1 MRQFNLLVIICL
13 LINFISCKDSNNQKE
28 SSFSFDNAVIKEQ
41 YSTSETINV
50 ALKNTLNKKIDSVI
64 YFFGN
69 KKIAAKTNFDR
80 VEFNLNKEKFG
91 IQKLKALVYFE
102 GENEE
107 ISSDIEIFSAVEPKL
122 LQYKIVN
129 TYPHDISA
137 YTQGLE
143 FYRDTLFE
151 GTGNGMGESGKKGMS
166 SIRKVDYKTGK
177 IYSKVEYPDNVFGE
191 GITIL
196 NNKIY
201 QLTYKNNEIYV
212 LNVDKLNKE
221 KTIPYFQNM
230 EGWGLTS
237 NGKNLY
243 MTDST
248 EKMHILESNTMQQI
262 DFINVYSG
270 SNKVPSVNELEWV
283 NGKIYGNVYQ
293 KNAICIINPENGA
306 VESIVNLADLD
317 KKITHLQDTDVLNGI
332 AFNPKT
338 KTFFVT
344 GKNWNKMFEIKIL

>member
-41 YSTSETINV
+41 YSKNETINV

-64 YFFGN
+64 YFFGI
-69 KKIAAKTNFDR
+69 KKIATKTNLDK

-122 LQYKIVN
+122 LEYKIVN